1 MRIPAKSI
9 LGRLAQWGLVL
20 GISTQAQAVNLTW
33 NNHDFLNDKFT
44 TYHCQPGYDN
54 SRNPEQCLWSEPEPV
69 NTLCAQGYTFDTEK
83 NLCTATQP
91 VVNYCRAGETRQ
103 NGNQCS
109 KTISGGNVKL
119 THSLFGRNSSVSLL
133 DSPGFQN
140 ARENR
145 KPEYFLGGW
154 KYTVLKHVRT
164 TQLLTGK
171 IHDYLYQKTKT
182 VVTDALKRCPADF
195 TLQGDTCVKSIN
207 ACELGLEL
215 IDYDGNLQC
224 GRSAAA
230 RRSNTVDDA
239 LDSLYLSKAG
249 NEDAAFRY
257 LDKLYRIDEA
267 TGQFV
272 STRFS
277 LNGDFDFARLFTQE
291 DKAKVSQAIAAFEA
305 AYQAH
310 PAHTVLGEYILDA
323 ELYEVTAAVMQAQ
336 GLMDS
341 ARMQLVS
348 ATGNVADELR
358 FNQNAFALLEQAVSN
373 YLARIK
379 LASDDLIALSHNRN
393 QDLPFA
399 YNPQTGEKTLYSS
412 SQEGFFKGYKDVR
425 FIYGAMEKASQA
437 LLRQARFMTAQGYDN
452 AERQALIEKISLWQQ
467 DFAEQDHAVQAL
479 FAQGAEAFVDS
490 QTAKQAGLDKDI
502 RSAQTAAMR
511 LDQAK
516 AWLRGDS
523 NLLNLEDNALFI
535 VNNNPE
541 FDSFDW
547 FLKKLKA
554 PLGEIE
560 RLKQSYQAAEQRQHS
575 LSVSA
580 DAVAANF
587 NARSEQY
594 QQKLFNL
601 TGWTTKP
608 CASNQEVCYT
618 SNNIEKGL
626 LKPEKGS
633 LLYNQ
638 ISTIHGAKLNIERMF
653 NEYDQKLNS
662 IDIEIDRMLQVSDV
676 VKTKADLIIDYGEK
690 QEQIA
695 IKIAR
700 LKAKAAKKRGKMG
713 AFNGALTAVVGA
725 ASGSYATAASGV
737 MSMVSATKTASADA
751 SMANS
756 IGALQ
761 GLSQRLAAEE
771 RAKLTLLDGDIASI
785 SSAALIENMWLDIN
799 RLEYDIALAQHNA
812 QLEVQ
817 RYLGLLNDT
826 LFTLQQQSSF
836 NASLAE
842 RYFADPIHSE
852 ALSQELLTAE
862 KALLDTQRQ
871 LFYATNTLEYKWM
884 ESFEFEGQRGRDVLF
899 ALTTE
904 QQLEDYLVALE
915 DFDNT
920 QNMGST
926 SVQQHTDTFSLKRD
940 VMGYEDVFDQYG
952 AELAVYA
959 NPNTEV
965 GGKVTAS
972 EAFRYQLSQ
981 KRSKRYPSY
990 LDLSFATNKTAGDT
1004 LLFRGP
1010 EVLEGAKNNNCLID
1024 TGTYMDKIESIAIN
1038 IKNESGASNKKAL
1051 PATLYYGGVSLFRTR
1066 ATGKVFDQG
1075 LLAENEFL
1083 NFPVQF
1089 WNTVQEPYSYL
1100 NSSKTSMM
1108 ARVDQTIPLAFNTA
1122 FQERSVAATNWRLK
1136 LAIGTERRPVL
1147 NIDEIK
1153 DIELVFKHRFADRDF
1168 PEDCTSDDDGGWGDE
1183 DW

>member
-1 MRIPAKSI
+1 MIKPAKST

-20 GISTQAQAVNLTW
+20 GVSSQAQAVNLTW
-33 NNHDFLNDKFT
+33 NNHDFLNDEFT
-44 TYHCQPGYDN
+44 TYHCQSGYDN

-69 NTLCAQGYTFDTEK
+69 NAQCGEGYAFDTEL
-83 NLCTATQP
+83 NLCAIVQPAVSCPQGYKLKGENTCLESKGTLAVYYFPADKMTALKEG
-91 VVNYCRAGETRQ
+91 VRQ
-103 NGNQCS
+103 
-109 KTISGGNVKL
+109 I
-119 THSLFGRNSSVSLL
+119 THDVGPTDNFS
-133 DSPGFQN
+133 
-140 ARENR
+140 
-145 KPEYFLGGW
+145 YGGW
-154 KYTVLKHVRT
+154 
-164 TQLLTGK
+164 
-171 IHDYLYQKTKT
+171 DYLYVRNLKKAPGPMFEVWENEYEKTRSLSL
-182 VVTDALKRCPADF
+182 VRRCPADF
-195 TLQGDTCVKSIN
+195 TLQGDSCVKSTN
-207 ACELGLEL
+207 ACALGFELV
-215 IDYDGNLQC
+215 DYNGTLQC
-224 GRSAAA
+224 GRTAKA

-239 LDSLYLSKAG
+239 LDSLYFSKSG

-257 LDKLYRIDEA
+257 LDKLYRIDES

-277 LNGDFDFARLFTQE
+277 LNGDFDFGSLFTAA
-291 DKAKVSQAIAAFEA
+291 DRAKVGQAIAAFEA

-310 PAHTVLGEYILDA
+310 PDQSILAHYILDA
-323 ELYEVTAAVMQAQ
+323 ELHEVTAAVMQAQ

-341 ARMQLVS
+341 ARMQLIYPQ
-348 ATGNVADELR
+348 GNVVDELNL
-358 FNQNAFALLEQAVSN
+358 NQDAFQLLEQAVTD
-373 YLARIK
+373 YLVRIRSQ
-379 LASDDLIALSHNRN
+379 SDVLIALSQGRH
-393 QDLPFA
+393 QALPFA
-399 YNPQTGEKTLYSS
+399 YNPQSGEKTLYSS
-412 SQEGFFKGYKDVR
+412 SQEGFFKGFKDVR

-437 LLRQARFMTAQGYDN
+437 LLRQARYMAAYGYDHS
-452 AERQALIEKISLWQQ
+452 ERQTLMEKITLWQQ
-467 DFAEQDHAVQAL
+467 DFAQKDAEIQAL
-479 FAQGAEAFVDS
+479 FEQGEPRFVESEVAKEAGV
-490 QTAKQAGLDKDI
+490 DKDI
-502 RSAQTAAMR
+502 RSAQTAALR
-511 LDQAK
+511 LEQAK
-516 AWLRGDS
+516 AWLRRDS

-560 RLKQSYQAAEQRQHS
+560 RLTNSYHAAKEKQNNI
-575 LSVSA
+575 SVSA

-587 NARSEQY
+587 NLRSEQY

-608 CASNQEVCYT
+608 CPSNQDVCHT
-618 SNNIEKGL
+618 SSNIEKGL

-638 ISTIHGAKLNIERMF
+638 VSTIHAAKLNIDKMF
-653 NEYDQKLNS
+653 SEYDDKLS
-662 IDIEIDRMLQVSDV
+662 AIDIEIDRMLLVSDV
-676 VKTKADLIIDYGEK
+676 FNTKADLIIDYGEK

-695 IKIAR
+695 VKV
-700 LKAKAAKKRGKMG
+700 AKLQAEAAKKKGKIG
-713 AFNGALTAVVGA
+713 AFSGALNAVVGA
-725 ASGSYATAASGV
+725 ATGNSVSAMSGVTSMISATA
-737 MSMVSATKTASADA
+737 MASADA

-785 SSAALIENMWLDIN
+785 NSAALIENMWLDIN

-812 QLEVQ
+812 QLEIQ

-826 LFTLQQQSSF
+826 LFTLQQQQSF
-836 NASLAE
+836 NAGLAE

-852 ALSQELLTAE
+852 ALSQELLAAE

-871 LFYATNTLEYKWM
+871 LFYATNALEYKWM

-899 ALTTE
+899 SLTS
-904 QQLEDYLVALE
+904 QRQLEGYLVALE

-926 SVQQHTDTFSLKRD
+926 SVQQHTDVFSLKRD
-940 VMGYEDVFDQYG
+940 VMGYEDIFDEYG
-952 AELAVYA
+952 AELAVYP
-959 NPNTEV
+959 NPNPEV

-981 KRSKRYPSY
+981 ERSQRYPSY
-990 LDLSFATNKTAGDT
+990 LDISFATNKNAGDT

-1010 EVLEGAKNNNCLID
+1010 EVLEGAKDNNCLID

-1038 IKNESGASNKKAL
+1038 IKNDSGASNKRAL

-1066 ATGKVFDQG
+1066 TVGKVFDQG

-1089 WNTVQEPYSYL
+1089 WNTTQEPYSYR

-1108 ARVDQTIPLAFNTA
+1108 ARVDQNVPLTFNTA

-1136 LAIGTERRPVL
+1136 LAVGSESRPVL
-1147 NIDEIK
+1147 NLDQVT

-1168 PEDCTSDDDGGWGDE
+1168 PEDCTPDEEWGDE